1 MLKIKK
7 KCHHAVKPEVSSHF
21 IQLHAIF
28 TIEHI
33 DEEAVKFT
41 AYSSSFNLIKWK
53 PEARK
58 V

>member
-1 MLKIKK
+1 MSP
-7 KCHHAVKPEVSSHF
+7 VKPEVSSYF
-21 IQLHAIF
+21 IQVHAIF

-33 DEEAVKFT
+33 DEEEVKFT
-41 AYSSSFNLIKWK
+41 ASSSSFNLIKWK

>member
-7 KCHHAVKPEVSSHF
+7 KMSPVKPEVSSYF

-41 AYSSSFNLIKWK
+41 ASSSSFNLIKWK